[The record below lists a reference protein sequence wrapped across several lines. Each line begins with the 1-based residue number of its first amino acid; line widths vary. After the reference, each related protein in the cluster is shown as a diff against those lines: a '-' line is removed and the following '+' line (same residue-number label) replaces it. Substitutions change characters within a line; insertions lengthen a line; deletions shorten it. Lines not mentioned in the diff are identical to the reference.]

1 MSDRR
6 AVLVTGLVSAALSS
20 NSGLP
25 LVGRTPADSLIGL
38 VDAVRTS
45 GASAVAALLAGIFDW
60 SPG

>member
-45 GASAVAALLAGIFDW
+45 GAIGAAAPCGGRL
-60 SPG
+60 